1 MRMKFNKSGQLLL
14 VSAASLLVAGLV
26 TACSN
31 EHTMDFVY
39 VTSAKAAGT
48 NNYGEVDVFE
58 VNSAS
63 GHMRQIPTSPFLSG
77 GRNPVAEVVSTDYKY
92 LYVANQDDNDIV
104 EFIIGHDGKLYPQNT
119 KNTPGIYPLAV
130 AASSSYLYVV
140 DKYQPLAT
148 CSDAAPCTGAIAAFP
163 IQSDGSLGTAVTN
176 TNISMHYWPFT
187 LSSNPTHVIVPTAV
201 NVTASGAY
209 VYVTAYD
216 STSPSNG
223 GYVFG
228 FTVNSDGTLTAMNS
242 GVPFAVGTHPS
253 AITSD
258 ANSAYVYVTDYTE
271 SVVRSYKIN
280 SGILTAV
287 SGSPF
292 AAGNEPSALAIDSS
306 SKYLYVTNAQ
316 DASVTAYTV
325 NSGTLTRLGTS
336 YTTGLQPVAIG
347 INPST
352 SHYVYTINFLGNN
365 LSGFQMSSTDGTL
378 INIQGSPYTTNAQ
391 PTAIAL
397 IPHGSTK
404 K

>member
-1 MRMKFNKSGQLLL
+1 VQ
-14 VSAASLLVAGLV
+14 
-26 TACSN
+26 
-31 EHTMDFVY
+31 
-39 VTSAKAAGT
+39 
-48 NNYGEVDVFE
+48 
-58 VNSAS
+58 
-63 GHMRQIPTSPFLSG
+63 QIPTSPFASG

-104 EFIIGHDGKLYPQNT
+104 EFAIGNDGKLYPQNT
-119 KNTPGIYPLAV
+119 KNTPGVYPLAV

-148 CSDAAPCTGAIAAFP
+148 CSNASPCTGAIAAFP

-176 TNISMHYWPFT
+176 TNSSTLYWTFT
-187 LSSNPTHVIVPTAV
+187 LPSNTSDVIVPTAV

-216 STSPSNG
+216 STSPTNG
-223 GYVFG
+223 GYIFG

-258 ANSAYVYVTDYTE
+258 ANSAYVYVTDYAE

-292 AAGNEPSALAIDSS
+292 AAGNEPSALVIDSS
-306 SKYLYVTNAQ
+306 SKYLYVTNSQ
-316 DASVTAYTV
+316 DANITAYTV
-325 NSGTLTRLGTS
+325 SSGTLTRLGTS
-336 YTTGLQPVAIG
+336 YTTGSQPVAIG

-352 SHYVYTINFLGNN
+352 NHYVYTINFLGDN
-365 LSGFQMSSTDGTL
+365 LSAFQMSATDGTL
-378 INIQGSPYTTNAQ
+378 INIQGSPYTTNAE

-397 IPHGSTK
+397 VPHGSTTK
-404 K
+404 